1 MDAHFAGVQI
11 LHELVDTALGMEQMD
26 FAGALVA
33 ALDLEALVQ
42 IRQLLKT
49 LLEGVVGEF
58 RGLENGFV
66 GLEADGRAVAVG
78 LTNVLE
84 LLLRHAPAVHLLPA
98 LPVPADG
105 HLKALGKRVDAGDA
119 HAVQAARHL
128 VGGVVELAAR
138 VELGHD
144 HLNGGDLFL

>member
-11 LHELVDTALGMEQMD
+11 LHELVDAALGMEQMD
-26 FAGALVA
+26 FAGTLVA

-58 RGLENGFV
+58 RGLEDGFV

-78 LTNVLE
+78 LADVLV
-84 LLLRHAPAVHLLPA
+84 LLLRRAPGCTTAFS
-98 LPVPADG
+98 VPRPGGRSPQGAR
-105 HLKALGKRVDAGDA
+105 KAR
-119 HAVQAARHL
+119 
-128 VGGVVELAAR
+128 
-138 VELGHD
+138 
-144 HLNGGDLFL
+144 